1 MQLNNLTGFT
11 YAALAGRSAMRMNR
25 VSMKKPYRLNLA
37 AILILLIAALL
48 ILSACSSEPPADTQ
62 LEAVA
67 SPTTAAVELDVC
79 LSSTNMNRA
88 GVDYA
93 QKKGLFAKHGLDVN
107 LIGVE
112 GGPDATR
119 ALLSGQVDI
128 CQIAGPAV
136 VNADLAGAELAIIAG
151 IINRQLYSLM
161 VGPEI
166 NSAADL
172 KGKSLAV
179 SEPGSSSDTI
189 LRFGLESLGLDPDND
204 VTILSIGGNSARVA
218 AMEAGSV
225 VGTMVSVPQSGLAK
239 ALGFSALLD
248 PDDMNLP
255 HQHTAV
261 VVRKPFLE
269 ENRETVTSF
278 IKALSEATFLM
289 RQDREGTLDLMSGVL
304 LLDPEQDSAILDE
317 AYDVIILENMDERLG
332 INRDGV
338 QRLIDVA
345 RLENPNALDLSVDDI
360 VDESILNSLEEAGFY
375 DLLGEQ

>member
-1 MQLNNLTGFT
+1 MHLNNLTGFT
-11 YAALAGRSAMRMNR
+11 HTTLARGLTIRINR
-25 VSMKKPYRLNLA
+25 VSMKKPFRVNLA
-37 AILILLIAALL
+37 AIWLLLIAVLL
-48 ILSACSSEPPADTQ
+48 ILSACGSELPADTQ

-67 SPTTAAVELDVC
+67 SPTTAIVELDIC

-93 QKKGLFAKHGLDVN
+93 QHKGLFAKYDLDVN

-112 GGPDATR
+112 GGPDAAR

-151 IINRQLYSLM
+151 IINQQLYSLM
-161 VGPEI
+161 VVPEI
-166 NSAADL
+166 KSAEDL

-179 SEPGSSSDTI
+179 SEPGSSSDSI

-225 VGTMVSVPQSGLAK
+225 VGTMVSVPESGRAK
-239 ALGFSALLD
+239 AMGFSALLD

-269 ENRETVTSF
+269 ENRETVTNF

-317 AYDVIILENMDERLG
+317 AYDVIILENMNERLG

-338 QRLIDVA
+338 QRLIDVG

-360 VDESILNSLEEAGFY
+360 VDESILQSLEETGFFA
-375 DLLGEQ
+375 LLGK